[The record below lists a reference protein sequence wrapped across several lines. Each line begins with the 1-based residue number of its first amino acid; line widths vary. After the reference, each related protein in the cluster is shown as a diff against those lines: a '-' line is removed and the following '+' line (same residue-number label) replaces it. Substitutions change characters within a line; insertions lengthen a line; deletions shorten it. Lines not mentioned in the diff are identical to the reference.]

1 MSSFD
6 PGKPEPRPSLVQQAR
21 GLAMYVFDDEPPAA
35 ADANRPFAQALAWS
49 SYFVLAFVGQCVF
62 NQPAMAAVITGT
74 ISTTGE
80 LIGLID
86 PARDMSA
93 LVQQLRGT
101 I

>member
-1 MSSFD
+1 MSSF
-6 PGKPEPRPSLVQQAR
+6 EAEISAEARSLVQQAR
-21 GLAMYVFDDEPPAA
+21 GLAMYVFDDEAPAA
-35 ADANRPFAQALAWS
+35 SDANRPFAQALAWS

-62 NQPAMAAVITGT
+62 NQPAMAAVIVN
-74 ISTTGE
+74 TGE

-93 LVQQLRGT
+93 VVQQLRGT

>member
-1 MSSFD
+1 MNSFD
-6 PGKPEPRPSLVQQAR
+6 AGMPVPQPSLVQQAR
-21 GLAMYVFDDEPPAA
+21 GLAMYVFDDEAPAA
-35 ADANRPFAQALAWS
+35 SDANRPFAQALAWS

-62 NQPAMAAVITGT
+62 NQPAMAAAIVN
-74 ISTTGE
+74 TGE

-93 LVQQLRGT
+93 VVQQLRGT

>member
-1 MSSFD
+1 MSSLEAEIAKEAR
-6 PGKPEPRPSLVQQAR
+6 GLVQQAR
-21 GLAMYVFDDEPPAA
+21 GLAMYSLDDAAPAPSD
-35 ADANRPFAQALAWS
+35 ADRPFAQALAWT
-49 SYFVLAFVGQCVF
+49 SYFVLAFVGQCMF
-62 NQPAMAAVITGT
+62 NQPAMAAVIVN
-74 ISTTGE
+74 TGE

>member
-1 MSSFD
+1 MKIGQPPQRHHVD
-6 PGKPEPRPSLVQQAR
+6 WQLQ
-21 GLAMYVFDDEPPAA
+21 LINIVFLLLL
-35 ADANRPFAQALAWS
+35 F
-49 SYFVLAFVGQCVF
+49 F
-62 NQPAMAAVITGT
+62 VITGT

>member
-1 MSSFD
+1 MSSLEAEIA
-6 PGKPEPRPSLVQQAR
+6 KEARNLVQQAR
-21 GLAMYVFDDEPPAA
+21 GLAMYSLDDAAPAA
-35 ADANRPFAQALAWS
+35 SDADRPFAQALAWT
-49 SYFVLAFVGQCVF
+49 SYFVLAFVGQCMF
-62 NQPAMAAVITGT
+62 NQPAMAAVITG
-74 ISTTGE
+74 TGE

>member
-1 MSSFD
+1 MSSLEAEIAKEAR
-6 PGKPEPRPSLVQQAR
+6 GLVQQAR
-21 GLAMYVFDDEPPAA
+21 GLAMYSLDDAAPAA
-35 ADANRPFAQALAWS
+35 SDADRPFAQALAWT
-49 SYFVLAFVGQCVF
+49 SYFVLAFVGQCMF
-62 NQPAMAAVITGT
+62 NQPAMAAVIVN
-74 ISTTGE
+74 TGE

>member
-1 MSSFD
+1 MSSLEAEIAKEAR
-6 PGKPEPRPSLVQQAR
+6 GLVQQAR
-21 GLAMYVFDDEPPAA
+21 GLAMYSLDDAAPAPSD
-35 ADANRPFAQALAWS
+35 ADRPFAQALAWT

-86 PARDMSA
+86 QARDMSA